1 MENVFIKG
9 YAAREKEMHIVKI
22 YDDYNEDLKEVVS
35 FNHCTRALTVG
46 ESSDIQVKK
55 LVHKAVN
62 IGDELVTELCPRL
75 ARKNGD

>member
-46 ESSDIQVKK
+46 ESSDIQVKE

>member
-1 MENVFIKG
+1 MENFLIKG

-46 ESSDIQVKK
+46 ESSDIQVKE

-75 ARKNGD
+75 ARKNDD

>member
-9 YAAREKEMHIVKI
+9 YAAWEKEMHIVKI
-22 YDDYNEDLKEVVS
+22 YDDYNEGLKEVVS

-46 ESSDIQVKK
+46 ESSDIQVKE

>member
-46 ESSDIQVKK
+46 ESSDIQVKE

-62 IGDELVTELCPRL
+62 IADELVTELCPRL

>member
-1 MENVFIKG
+1 MFLLKDMLL
-9 YAAREKEMHIVKI
+9 EKKQMHIVKI
-22 YDDYNEDLKEVVS
+22 YDDYNEGLKEVVS

-46 ESSDIQVKK
+46 ESSDIQVKE